1 MVSVRHLGDITKI
14 SGYDIE
20 PVWFIMG
27 GSPCQDLSVAGK
39 RDGLAGSRSGLFMEQ
54 IRVIREM
61 READVLRGR
70 TGEFIRCRYAG
81 WENVPGSFSSNKGR
95 DFQAVLTEFIRV
107 ACPDAPAVPLPDKGK
122 WRKWGGTWDT
132 DLTVGGVLPT
142 GLTTLS
148 SGAYRSE
155 GEESAFSLI
164 TEDGQPTGYCL
175 TLNTEEKPRIP
186 ILSKLSQILETDP
199 DPKYRLSS
207 KACRGILNRA
217 ARRGKEL
224 PPLLKAALEAQA
236 EMGW

>member
-1 MVSVRHLGDITKI
+1 
-14 SGYDIE
+14 
-20 PVWFIMG
+20 MG
-27 GSPCQDLSVAGK
+27 
-39 RDGLAGSRSGLFMEQ
+39 
-54 IRVIREM
+54 
-61 READVLRGR
+61 
-70 TGEFIRCRYAG
+70 
-81 WENVPGSFSSNKGR
+81 
-95 DFQAVLTEFIRV
+95 
-107 ACPDAPAVPLPDKGK
+107 
-122 WRKWGGTWDT
+122 GGTWDT

-217 ARRGKEL
+217 TRRGKEL